1 MTLESNI
8 KILVGGANGFTGRF
22 ICNEL
27 KNKNLTFSALIRH
40 GNDTS
45 WFDEKKINY
54 IFVDLNNYQEVFKV
68 FKGFNV
74 FINSASLGFGAAPTL
89 IKACVKRGIKRT
101 IL

>member
-27 KNKNLTFSALIRH
+27 KNNNLTFTALIRH

-45 WFDEKKINY
+45 WFDKKKNKLY
-54 IFVDLNNYQEVFKV
+54 FCWFK
-68 FKGFNV
+68 
-74 FINSASLGFGAAPTL
+74 
-89 IKACVKRGIKRT
+89 
-101 IL
+101 

>member
-27 KNKNLTFSALIRH
+27 KNNNLTFTALIRH

-45 WFDEKKINY
+45 WFDKKKNKLY
-54 IFVDLNNYQEVFKV
+54 F
-68 FKGFNV
+68 
-74 FINSASLGFGAAPTL
+74 
-89 IKACVKRGIKRT
+89 C
-101 IL
+101 